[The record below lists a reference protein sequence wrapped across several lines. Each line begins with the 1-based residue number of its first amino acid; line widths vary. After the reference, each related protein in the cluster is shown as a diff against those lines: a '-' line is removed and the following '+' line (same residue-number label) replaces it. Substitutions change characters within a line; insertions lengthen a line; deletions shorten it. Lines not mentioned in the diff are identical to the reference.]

1 LVIVGP
7 DHDRPPDGV
16 GMRAKVI
23 ALPVAAVSIAL
34 ALSLTACGGSKPSA
48 TSAGQSANVTLRE
61 LAACFRAHGLPDFPD
76 PVVGRD
82 GIPRFP
88 DSAPRT
94 SPSAQQ
100 ACSAIANRLPATY
113 TDAPPV
119 LSAAKYRQLLRFSS
133 CVRANG
139 YPDWP
144 DPNTRGQFMLSS
156 RIQGSAKSLLLS
168 AKHACEHL
176 NPDR

>member
-1 LVIVGP
+1 
-7 DHDRPPDGV
+7 
-16 GMRAKVI
+16 MRAKVI
-23 ALPVAAVSIAL
+23 APRVAAVTFAL
-34 ALSLTACGGSKPSA
+34 ALSLTACGGSKS
-48 TSAGQSANVTLRE
+48 SAGSAEQSASVTLRG

-82 GIPRFP
+82 GVPRFP

-113 TDAPPV
+113 TEAPPV
-119 LSAAKYRQLLRFSS
+119 LSASKYRQLLRFSS

-144 DPNTRGQFMLSS
+144 DPNARGQFRLPS
-156 RIQGSAKSLLLS
+156 RIQGSAKSLLLT
-168 AKHACEHL
+168 AQHACEHL

>member
-1 LVIVGP
+1 
-7 DHDRPPDGV
+7 
-16 GMRAKVI
+16 MRAKVI
-23 ALPVAAVSIAL
+23 ALRLAAVSVVL
-34 ALSLTACGGSKPSA
+34 ALSLTACGGSKRSA
-48 TSAGQSANVTLRE
+48 SSAEQSANVTLRG

-82 GIPRFP
+82 GVPRFP

-100 ACSAIANRLPATY
+100 ACSAIANRLPVTY
-113 TDAPPV
+113 SDAPPV
-119 LSAAKYRQLLRFSS
+119 LSATKYRQLLRFSS

-144 DPNTRGQFMLSS
+144 DPNRRGQFMLPS
-156 RIQGSAKSLLLS
+156 RIQGATKSLLLS
-168 AKHACEHL
+168 AQRACEHL